1 MSLGIALDAIVE
13 PVYDIAKR
21 AGEAII
27 QTLGNRSESSLQID
41 YKADQ
46 SIVTNVDILAHELII
61 QALQSISNYPII
73 SEEHTLIPH
82 VERTQWSTY
91 WCVDPLDGTRD
102 LVEGTD
108 HYTVNIALIHEHKP
122 VLGVVYVPVQKIGF
136 LATEQEGAYEIDA
149 QSKRQRIHTRNFN
162 PEQWIIALSRY
173 HHQNRSFINKIAHLP
188 GVSIT
193 LMGSSLKIC
202 KIAAGE
208 IDCYPRLGPM
218 HDWDLA
224 AAQIIL
230 EQAGG
235 GIFDLNLAPLTYNR
249 HPELL
254 QPSFLAVGDLKA
266 DWRAM
271 IDSLQKLSVIS

>member
-1 MSLGIALDAIVE
+1 MSLRIALDAIIE
-13 PVYDIAKR
+13 PVYDIAKK

-27 QTLGNRSESSLQID
+27 QTLDNRSHNALQVD

-46 SIVTNVDILAHELII
+46 SVVTNVDILAHELITH
-61 QALQSISNYPII
+61 ALSALSDYPIV
-73 SEEHTLIPH
+73 SEEQPLLSHK
-82 VERTQWSTY
+82 ERAQWSTY

-102 LVEGTD
+102 LIEGTQ

-122 VLGVVYVPVQKIGF
+122 VLGVVYVPAQKIGF
-136 LATEQEGAYEIDA
+136 IATQSQGAYEIDA
-149 QSKRQRIHTRNFN
+149 QYNRRRIHTRDLN
-162 PEQWIIALSRY
+162 PKQWLIALSRY

-202 KIAAGE
+202 KIATGE

-230 EQAGG
+230 EEAGG
-235 GIFDLNLAPLTYNR
+235 AILDLNLQPLTYNK
-249 HPELL
+249 HPDLL
-254 QPSFLAVGDLKA
+254 QSSFIAIGDLKA
-266 DWRAM
+266 DWQGILENIR
-271 IDSLQKLSVIS
+271 KLSLVS